1 MKLSKMPTCI
11 DSLDL
16 ILDGGLPSAS
26 LVTLIGETGAGDFEF
41 LVTTIGRILN
51 HNELKDDS
59 ITLPKKVCYISL
71 TRSKDDI
78 LREIAFSFPDS
89 YETLKKSIKKGS
101 FQFKDFSEA
110 FFARSM
116 IPDKWR
122 STAKKEVS
130 FSSLKWNSEETNL
143 IEALIEYL
151 DTNAKGKIVII
162 DSLTAL
168 AQHCMTHMK
177 WSDYIVFLYGLQR
190 ASKKWDGFV
199 YALLKKGIFEE
210 KQEEEILECMDG
222 AIFFEWEKFGSAQR
236 RRIMYLKKFR
246 GLLPG
251 LDQDN
256 IVNFETQ
263 ITPQRGFEV
272 SNIKKARGI

>member
-1 MKLSKMPTCI
+1 MNYTKIPTCI

-16 ILDGGLPSAS
+16 ILDGGLPSSS
-26 LVTLIGETGAGDFEF
+26 LVSLIGETGAGDFEF
-41 LVTTIGRILN
+41 LVTSMGRILN
-51 HNELKDDS
+51 NNKIIDES
-59 ITLPKKVCYISL
+59 ITLPKKLCYISF
-71 TRSKDDI
+71 TRSKEDI
-78 LREIAFSFPDS
+78 LREIAFSFPNS
-89 YETLKKSIKKGS
+89 YETLINSMKKG
-101 FQFKDFSEA
+101 FFEFKDFSEA
-110 FFARSM
+110 FFARSL

-122 STAKKEVS
+122 SIKKEVT
-130 FSSLKWNSEETNL
+130 FSSLRWNREETNL

-177 WSDYIVFLYGLQR
+177 WSDYIVFLHGLQK
-190 ASKKWDGFV
+190 ASKNWDGFV
-199 YALLKKGIFEE
+199 YALMKKGIFEE
-210 KQEEEILECMDG
+210 NQQEEILECMDG

-246 GLLPG
+246 GLLPR
-251 LDQDN
+251 LDQDD